1 MSFLTPLFLR
11 LTPWL
16 PRRGPDTHFP
26 IVLTQ
31 RRVYILP
38 TRSGI
43 AFAVVL
49 CVMLIGA
56 VNYDLSLGHA
66 LVFLLAGLGLVGIL
80 HTFRNLAELHC
91 SPGRAEAVFAGETAY
106 FQLLVKNP
114 RTTPKRAL
122 TFSFGQHPAAS
133 LNLAAHEQ
141 ASIAVAHPTLR
152 RGRFEPGRLTL
163 ASCYPVGLFRA
174 WSILRPPFSCLVYP
188 KPIETPLPLPQAS
201 AQHGASPSNLGAED
215 FAGLREWQ
223 TNESPKHIAWKAV
236 AHDVENRPLL
246 IKQFSGAAEE
256 LWLDAQNISGQ
267 YDLETRLSML
277 TGWVLAAE
285 QRQVRYGLRLAS
297 VQITPNHGLLHR
309 NTCLEAL
316 ALYDARD

>member
-152 RGRFEPGRLTL
+152 RGRLRHGR
-163 ASCYPVGLFRA
+163 G
-174 WSILRPPFSCLVYP
+174 PPTEL
-188 KPIETPLPLPQAS
+188 Q
-201 AQHGASPSNLGAED
+201 GNRD
-215 FAGLREWQ
+215 RR
-223 TNESPKHIAWKAV
+223 
-236 AHDVENRPLL
+236 VEIR
-246 IKQFSGAAEE
+246 AAEF
-256 LWLDAQNISGQ
+256 LDA
-267 YDLETRLSML
+267 
-277 TGWVLAAE
+277 
-285 QRQVRYGLRLAS
+285 RQVAFAHPLQVGFEDRLARRGFRL
-297 VQITPNHGLLHR
+297 P
-309 NTCLEAL
+309 
-316 ALYDARD
+316 